1 MKRALKVAEVAEMT
15 GRSRSIVYQALTSK
29 ALVGAQEDAHA
40 TWFVSPEAVERWVS
54 EGCPKRKRRV
64 A

>member
-1 MKRALKVAEVAEMT
+1 MT